1 MKEYS
6 PTEFIQAFTKFSCK
20 FSYPKKLLL
29 DEGSQLIEE
38 CTSIKL
44 DIRNV
49 KSRLS
54 QNVKIDFETCAVGGH
69 NMLGKIG
76 HKIKEFKKSIE
87 KTMLNETLSVIQ
99 WETCASEI
107 ANRINDLPL
116 AIDNIVSDFFTMSLI
131 TPNRLK

>member
-54 QNVKIDFETCAVGGH
+54 QNVKIDFETCAVG
-69 NMLGKIG
+69 
-76 HKIKEFKKSIE
+76 EE
-87 KTMLNETLSVIQ
+87 YARE
-99 WETCASEI
+99 
-107 ANRINDLPL
+107 NR
-116 AIDNIVSDFFTMSLI
+116 T
-131 TPNRLK
+131 